1 MHRRI
6 ELSCVSPYPSKAL
19 VKRRADRG
27 GGLARHRRTVAWKT
41 TGIKAEDYGRLRG
54 DIGRKQ
60 LYSAINSFHDYCR
73 NTSTRCVSPV
83 LHLLPVRLLFQ
94 AAIALVAL
102 AIAAGFYAGWL
113 DPSDGA
119 RNIALLLRVTSSLA
133 VALSVALVAGW
144 RWIPSL
150 QRFIF
155 PYLGGRWT
163 GVIRFSVD
171 GGEGVRKVTMEVKH
185 TPFGLKLILDSKES
199 VSWTLSVQADRNPDF
214 ERFRLFYIY
223 LNERKEGVVGA
234 RERYRGVAI
243 MRVEA
248 GAPLKLL
255 GDYFTETDRRGRIEL
270 TAARLHPWW
279 MIWR

>member
-1 MHRRI
+1 M
-6 ELSCVSPYPSKAL
+6 
-19 VKRRADRG
+19 
-27 GGLARHRRTVAWKT
+27 
-41 TGIKAEDYGRLRG
+41 
-54 DIGRKQ
+54 
-60 LYSAINSFHDYCR
+60 
-73 NTSTRCVSPV
+73 

-94 AAIALVAL
+94 GAIALVAL
-102 AIAAGFYAGWL
+102 AIAAGFCAGWL

-119 RNIALLLRVTSSLA
+119 QNIALLLRISSSLA
-133 VALSVALVAGW
+133 VALSVVLVAGW
-144 RWIPSL
+144 RWLPSL
-150 QRFIF
+150 QRLIF
-155 PYLGGRWT
+155 PYLGGHWT
-163 GVIRFSVD
+163 GVIRFSKDED
-171 GGEGVRKVTMEVKH
+171 GGEGLRKVTMEVKH

-248 GAPLKLL
+248 GAPLKLF

-270 TAARLHPWW
+270 MAVRLHPWW

>member
-1 MHRRI
+1 M
-6 ELSCVSPYPSKAL
+6 
-19 VKRRADRG
+19 
-27 GGLARHRRTVAWKT
+27 
-41 TGIKAEDYGRLRG
+41 
-54 DIGRKQ
+54 
-60 LYSAINSFHDYCR
+60 
-73 NTSTRCVSPV
+73 SPV

>member
-1 MHRRI
+1 M
-6 ELSCVSPYPSKAL
+6 
-19 VKRRADRG
+19 
-27 GGLARHRRTVAWKT
+27 
-41 TGIKAEDYGRLRG
+41 
-54 DIGRKQ
+54 
-60 LYSAINSFHDYCR
+60 
-73 NTSTRCVSPV
+73 

-94 AAIALVAL
+94 GAIALVAL

-119 RNIALLLRVTSSLA
+119 QNIALLLRISSSLA
-133 VALSVALVAGW
+133 VTLSVALVAGW

-163 GVIRFSVD
+163 GVIRFSKDED
-171 GGEGVRKVTMEVKH
+171 GGEGLRKVT
-185 TPFGLKLILDSKES
+185 KE
-199 VSWTLSVQADRNPDF
+199 NPDF

-243 MRVEA
+243 MRVET
-248 GAPLKLL
+248 GAPLKLF

-270 TAARLHPWW
+270 MAARLHPWW